1 MTVHSSCAE
10 AIQGLNAKMPLCL
23 QGYYYSIHSSA
34 VVLESGGAKQ

>member
-23 QGYYYSIHSSA
+23 QGYYSIHSSA